1 MSLAFM
7 VQGAEQG
14 DLVDTFLRI
23 LGIHLYFHDEQ
34 VDPNV
39 KAWNVKLC
47 SLQRSQRHKD
57 PLIMGDFWKWLDI
70 HLKGRNSQLSY

>member
-1 MSLAFM
+1 M
-7 VQGAEQG
+7 
-14 DLVDTFLRI
+14 DTFFRI

-47 SLQRSQRHKD
+47 SLHREQRHRD
-57 PLIMGDFWKWLDI
+57 SLIVGDFFKWLDV
-70 HLKGRNSQLSY
+70 HLKSRNSQLAY